1 MGLILY
7 RPRLSRVRRIGGIEA
22 VPADYWGNLSYRYHL
37 MSNDLLAIAARA
49 RIGLLATFFFM
60 GVVSMAWVA
69 RIPEIRDANGLN
81 NGQLGLILIASTIG
95 AIIGAQLTGRLVH
108 SYGTKAVIRIAIII
122 MPIGLILMGFSTSP
136 ITLIFGLFIMG
147 LGYSSMDIA
156 SNTQAVVI
164 EKLLGRRVMSTFHAL
179 WSSGAFATTVLGGS
193 IAKFES
199 PRDNLVGVGVVCFF
213 LFIPAV
219 RMLLSADLDE
229 HNGGE
234 EETQAKIPF
243 FGKSVLPLWGM
254 GIGLL
259 GGLIAEGAASDW
271 GAILL
276 RDDMGFG
283 VGVNASAFAVFS
295 LAMITSRFL
304 GDRALDHFGPR
315 KTVLYGG
322 YLGGIGL
329 GAGIAIGVP
338 LSDTQPILALIIVN
352 IGFACAGIGIGPMF
366 PAYILAASEVP
377 GVASSVAIARV
388 GVIGLAG
395 YFIGPSVTGALAQ
408 VLTLPVAMMYPVL
421 MLLLAGYQSHVMKK

>member
-1 MGLILY
+1 M
-7 RPRLSRVRRIGGIEA
+7 A
-22 VPADYWGNLSYRYHL
+22 V
-37 MSNDLLAIAARA
+37 AARA

-193 IAKFES
+193 IARFVS
-199 PRDNLVGVGVVCFF
+199 PRDNLVGVGIVCFF

-219 RMLLSADLDE
+219 RMLLNAELDE
-229 HNGGE
+229 HSGGE
-234 EETQAKIPF
+234 EETQAKIPL

-377 GVASSVAIARV
+377 GIASSVAIARV

>member
-1 MGLILY
+1 
-7 RPRLSRVRRIGGIEA
+7 
-22 VPADYWGNLSYRYHL
+22 
-37 MSNDLLAIAARA
+37 MSTDLLAVAARA
-49 RIGLLATFFFM
+49 RIGLLATFFLM

-193 IAKFES
+193 IARFVS
-199 PRDNLVGVGVVCFF
+199 PRDNLVGVGIVCFF

-219 RMLLSADLDE
+219 RMLLNADQDE

-259 GGLIAEGAASDW
+259 GGLIAEGSASDW

-377 GVASSVAIARV
+377 GIASSVAIARV

-408 VLTLPVAMMYPVL
+408 LTSLPVAMMYPVL

>member
-1 MGLILY
+1 
-7 RPRLSRVRRIGGIEA
+7 
-22 VPADYWGNLSYRYHL
+22 
-37 MSNDLLAIAARA
+37 MSNDLFTSATRA
-49 RIGLLATFFFM
+49 RVGLLATFFFM

-81 NGQLGLILIASTIG
+81 NGQLGLILISSTIG
-95 AIIGAQLTGRLVH
+95 AILGAQLTGRLVH
-108 SYGTKAVIRIAIII
+108 SYGTQAVIRVAIII
-122 MPIGLILMGFSTSP
+122 MPVGLILMGFSTSP

-164 EKLLGRRVMSTFHAL
+164 EKLLGRRVMSSFHAL

-193 IAKFES
+193 IANFVS
-199 PRDNLVGVGVVCFF
+199 PRDNLVGVGIVCFF

-219 RMLLSADLDE
+219 RMLLTSDQDE
-229 HNGGE
+229 HSGGE
-234 EETQAKIPF
+234 EETDAKIPF

-254 GIGLL
+254 GVGLL

-276 RDDMGFG
+276 RDDMGYG
-283 VGVNASAFAVFS
+283 IGINASAFAVFS

-329 GAGIAIGVP
+329 GAGIAIAVP

-352 IGFACAGIGIGPMF
+352 IGFACAGLGIGPMF

-377 GVASSVAIARV
+377 GIASSIAIARV
-388 GVIGLAG
+388 GVIGIAG

-421 MLLLAGYQSHVMKK
+421 MLLLAGYQSHIIKK

>member
-1 MGLILY
+1 
-7 RPRLSRVRRIGGIEA
+7 
-22 VPADYWGNLSYRYHL
+22 
-37 MSNDLLAIAARA
+37 MSDDLLTSATRA
-49 RIGLLATFFFM
+49 RKGLLGTFFFM

-81 NGQLGLILIASTIG
+81 NGQLGLILISSTVG
-95 AIIGAQLTGRLVH
+95 AILGAQLTGRLVH

-122 MPIGLILMGFSTSP
+122 MPVGLVLMGFSTSP
-136 ITLIFGLFIMG
+136 ITLIAGLFVMG
-147 LGYSSMDIA
+147 LGYSSMDTA

-164 EKLLGRRVMSTFHAL
+164 EKLLGKRVMSSFHAL
-179 WSSGAFATTVLGGS
+179 WSCGAFTTTVFGGA
-193 IAKFES
+193 IAKHVS
-199 PRDNLVGVGVVCFF
+199 PRDNLVGVGLVCLF
-213 LFIPAV
+213 LFIPAM

-229 HNGGE
+229 HSGGD
-234 EETQAKIPF
+234 EETAAKIPF

-283 VGVNASAFAVFS
+283 KGVNASAFATFS
-295 LAMITSRFL
+295 LAMITARFL

-315 KTVLYGG
+315 KTVLLGG

-338 LSDTQPILALIIVN
+338 LSDSHPLLALIVVN
-352 IGFACAGIGIGPMF
+352 IGFACAGLGIGPMF
-366 PAYILAASEVP
+366 PAYILAASQVP

-395 YFIGPSVTGALAQ
+395 YFIGPSITGAIAQ
-408 VLTLPVAMMYPVL
+408 VTSLPIAMTYPIM
-421 MLLLAGYQSHVMKK
+421 MLLLAGYQSHIIKK

>member
-1 MGLILY
+1 
-7 RPRLSRVRRIGGIEA
+7 
-22 VPADYWGNLSYRYHL
+22 
-37 MSNDLLAIAARA
+37 MSTDLLAVAARA

-193 IAKFES
+193 IAKFVS
-199 PRDNLVGVGVVCFF
+199 PRDNLVGVGIVCFF

-219 RMLLSADLDE
+219 RMLLNADQDE
-229 HNGGE
+229 HSGGE
-234 EETQAKIPF
+234 EETKAKIPF

-377 GVASSVAIARV
+377 GIASSVAIARV

>member
-1 MGLILY
+1 V
-7 RPRLSRVRRIGGIEA
+7 SE
-22 VPADYWGNLSYRYHL
+22 ADYSGIVSYRYHL
-37 MSNDLLAIAARA
+37 MNNELLATAMRA
-49 RIGLLATFFFM
+49 RKGLLGTFFFM
-60 GVVSMAWVA
+60 GFVSMAWVA

-81 NGQLGLILIASTIG
+81 NGQLGLILISSTVG

-108 SYGTKAVIRIAIII
+108 SYGTKAVIRVSINI
-122 MPIGLILMGFSTSP
+122 MPIGLMLMGFSTSP
-136 ITLIFGLFIMG
+136 LTLIFGLFIMG

-156 SNTQAVVI
+156 SNTQGVVI
-164 EKLLGRRVMSTFHAL
+164 EKLLGRRVMSSFHAM
-179 WSSGAFATTVLGGS
+179 WSSGAFVTTVLGGS
-193 IAKFES
+193 IAKHVS
-199 PRDNLVGVGVVCFF
+199 PRDNLVGVGIACFF
-213 LFIPAV
+213 LFIPAM
-219 RMLLSADLDE
+219 RMLLPADLDE

-234 EETQAKIPF
+234 EETQAKIPLF
-243 FGKSVLPLWGM
+243 SKSVLPLWGM

-283 VGVNASAFAVFS
+283 IGVNASAFAVFS
-295 LAMITSRFL
+295 SAMIAARFL
-304 GDRALDHFGPR
+304 GDKTLDYFGPR

-322 YLGGIGL
+322 YLGGLGL

-338 LSDTQPILALIIVN
+338 LSDSHPIIALIIVN
-352 IGFACAGIGIGPMF
+352 IGFACAGFGIGPMF

-377 GVASSVAIARV
+377 GIASSVAIARV

-408 VLTLPVAMMYPVL
+408 LTSLPVAMMYPVL
-421 MLLLAGYQSHVMKK
+421 MLLLAGYQSHIIKK

>member
-1 MGLILY
+1 
-7 RPRLSRVRRIGGIEA
+7 
-22 VPADYWGNLSYRYHL
+22 
-37 MSNDLLAIAARA
+37 MSIDLLTSAARA
-49 RIGLLATFFFM
+49 RKGLLGIFFFM

-81 NGQLGLILIASTIG
+81 NGQLGLILISSSVG
-95 AIIGAQLTGRLVH
+95 AILGAQLAGRLVH
-108 SYGTKAVIRIAIII
+108 SYGTKAVIRVAIII
-122 MPIGLILMGFSTSP
+122 MPVGLVLMGFSTSP
-136 ITLIFGLFIMG
+136 ITLIVGLFVMG

-164 EKLLGRRVMSTFHAL
+164 EKLLGRRVMSSFHAM
-179 WSSGAFATTVLGGS
+179 WSSGAFATTVLGGA
-193 IAKFES
+193 IAKYVS
-199 PRDNLVGVGVVCFF
+199 PRDNLVGVGILCFF

-219 RMLLSADLDE
+219 RMLLSAELDE
-229 HNGGE
+229 HSGGE
-234 EETQAKIPF
+234 EETDAKIPF

-283 VGVNASAFAVFS
+283 KGVNASAFATFS

-304 GDRALDHFGPR
+304 GDRALNYFGPR
-315 KTVLYGG
+315 KTVLLGG

-329 GAGIAIGVP
+329 GAGIAIGLP
-338 LSDTQPILALIIVN
+338 LSDSYPLLALIVVN

-366 PAYILAASEVP
+366 PAYILAASQIP

-395 YFIGPSVTGALAQ
+395 YFVGPSVTGVIAQ
-408 VLTLPVAMMYPVL
+408 VTSLPIAMTYPIL
-421 MLLLAGYQSHVMKK
+421 MLLLAGYQSHIIKK

>member
-1 MGLILY
+1 
-7 RPRLSRVRRIGGIEA
+7 
-22 VPADYWGNLSYRYHL
+22 
-37 MSNDLLAIAARA
+37 MSDDLLTSATRA
-49 RIGLLATFFFM
+49 RKGLLATFFFM

-81 NGQLGLILIASTIG
+81 NGQLGLILISSTVG
-95 AIIGAQLTGRLVH
+95 AILGAQLTGRLVH

-122 MPIGLILMGFSTSP
+122 MPVGLVLMGFSTSP
-136 ITLIFGLFIMG
+136 ITLIAGLFVMG

-164 EKLLGRRVMSTFHAL
+164 EKLLGKRVMSSFHAL
-179 WSSGAFATTVLGGS
+179 WSCGAFTTTVFGGA
-193 IAKFES
+193 IAKYVS
-199 PRDNLVGVGVVCFF
+199 PRDNLVGVGLVCLF
-213 LFIPAV
+213 LFIPAM

-229 HNGGE
+229 HSGGD
-234 EETQAKIPF
+234 EETAAKIPF

-283 VGVNASAFAVFS
+283 KGVNASAFATFS
-295 LAMITSRFL
+295 LAMITARFL

-315 KTVLYGG
+315 KTVLLGG

-338 LSDTQPILALIIVN
+338 LSDSHPLLALIVVN
-352 IGFACAGIGIGPMF
+352 IGFACAGLGIGPMF
-366 PAYILAASEVP
+366 PAYILAASQVP

-395 YFIGPSVTGALAQ
+395 YFIGPSITGAIAQ
-408 VLTLPVAMMYPVL
+408 VTSLPIAMTYPIM
-421 MLLLAGYQSHVMKK
+421 MLLLAGYQSHIIKK

>member
-1 MGLILY
+1 
-7 RPRLSRVRRIGGIEA
+7 
-22 VPADYWGNLSYRYHL
+22 
-37 MSNDLLAIAARA
+37 MSNDLFTSATRA

-81 NGQLGLILIASTIG
+81 NGQLGLILISSTVG
-95 AIIGAQLTGRLVH
+95 AILGAQLAGRLVH
-108 SYGTKAVIRIAIII
+108 TYGTQAVIRIAIVI
-122 MPIGLILMGFSTSP
+122 MPLGLILMGLSSSP

-164 EKLLGRRVMSTFHAL
+164 EKLLGRRVMSSFHAM
-179 WSSGAFATTVLGGS
+179 WSTGAFATTVLGGS
-193 IAKFES
+193 IAKHVS
-199 PRDNLVGVGVVCFF
+199 PRDNLVGVGIVCFF
-213 LFIPAV
+213 LFIPAG
-219 RMLLSADLDE
+219 RMLLTSEQDE
-229 HNGGE
+229 HSGGE
-234 EETQAKIPF
+234 DETDAKIPF
-243 FGKSVLPLWGM
+243 FSKSVLPLWGM

-276 RDDMGFG
+276 RDDMGYG
-283 VGVNASAFAVFS
+283 IGVNASAFAVFS

-322 YLGGIGL
+322 YLGGLGL

-338 LSDTQPILALIIVN
+338 LSDSQPILALIIVN
-352 IGFACAGIGIGPMF
+352 IGFACAGLGIGPMF

-377 GVASSVAIARV
+377 GIASSIAIARV
-388 GVIGLAG
+388 GVIGIAG

-421 MLLLAGYQSHVMKK
+421 MLLLAGYQSHIIKK

>member
-1 MGLILY
+1 
-7 RPRLSRVRRIGGIEA
+7 
-22 VPADYWGNLSYRYHL
+22 
-37 MSNDLLAIAARA
+37 MSIDLLTSATRA
-49 RIGLLATFFFM
+49 RKGLLATFFFM

-81 NGQLGLILIASTIG
+81 NGQLGLILISSTVG
-95 AIIGAQLTGRLVH
+95 AILGAQLTGRLVH
-108 SYGTKAVIRIAIII
+108 SYGTKAVIRVAIII
-122 MPIGLILMGFSTSP
+122 MPVGLVLMGFSTSP
-136 ITLIFGLFIMG
+136 ITLIAGLFVMG

-164 EKLLGRRVMSTFHAL
+164 EKLLGRRVMSSFHAL
-179 WSSGAFATTVLGGS
+179 WSSGAFATTVLGGA
-193 IAKFES
+193 IAKHVS
-199 PRDNLVGVGVVCFF
+199 PRDNLVGVGIACFF

-219 RMLLSADLDE
+219 RMLLSPDLDE
-229 HNGGE
+229 HSGGE
-234 EETQAKIPF
+234 EETAAKIPF

-283 VGVNASAFAVFS
+283 KGVNASAFATFS

-304 GDRALDHFGPR
+304 GDRALDYFGPR
-315 KTVLYGG
+315 KTVLLGG

-338 LSDTQPILALIIVN
+338 LSDSHPLLALVVVN
-352 IGFACAGIGIGPMF
+352 IGFACAGLGIGPMF
-366 PAYILAASEVP
+366 PAYILAASQIP
-377 GVASSVAIARV
+377 GIASSVAIARV

-395 YFIGPSVTGALAQ
+395 YFIGPSVTGAIAQ
-408 VLTLPVAMMYPVL
+408 VTSLPIAMSYPIV
-421 MLLLAGYQSHVMKK
+421 MLLLAGYQSHIIKK

>member
-1 MGLILY
+1 
-7 RPRLSRVRRIGGIEA
+7 
-22 VPADYWGNLSYRYHL
+22 
-37 MSNDLLAIAARA
+37 MSTDLLAIATRA
-49 RIGLLATFFFM
+49 RTGLLATFFFM

-164 EKLLGRRVMSTFHAL
+164 EKLLGRRVMSSFHAL

-193 IAKFES
+193 IAKHVS
-199 PRDNLVGVGVVCFF
+199 PRDNLVGVGIVCFF

-219 RMLLSADLDE
+219 RMLLSAELDE
-229 HNGGE
+229 HSGGE
-234 EETQAKIPF
+234 EETEAKIPF

-283 VGVNASAFAVFS
+283 IGVNASAFAVFS
-295 LAMITSRFL
+295 LAMITARFM

-377 GVASSVAIARV
+377 GIASSIAIARV
-388 GVIGLAG
+388 GVIGIAG

>member
-1 MGLILY
+1 
-7 RPRLSRVRRIGGIEA
+7 
-22 VPADYWGNLSYRYHL
+22 
-37 MSNDLLAIAARA
+37 MSDDLLTSATRA
-49 RIGLLATFFFM
+49 RKGLLATFFFM

-81 NGQLGLILIASTIG
+81 NGQLGLILISSTVG
-95 AIIGAQLTGRLVH
+95 AILGAQLTGRLVH

-122 MPIGLILMGFSTSP
+122 MPVGLVLMGFSTSP
-136 ITLIFGLFIMG
+136 ITLIAGLFVMG

-164 EKLLGRRVMSTFHAL
+164 EKLLGKRVISSFHAL
-179 WSSGAFATTVLGGS
+179 WSCGAFTTTVFGGA
-193 IAKFES
+193 IAKYIS
-199 PRDNLVGVGVVCFF
+199 PRDNLVGVGLVCLF
-213 LFIPAV
+213 LFIPAM

-229 HNGGE
+229 HSGGD
-234 EETQAKIPF
+234 EETAAKIPF

-283 VGVNASAFAVFS
+283 KGVNASAFATFS
-295 LAMITSRFL
+295 LAMITARFL

-315 KTVLYGG
+315 KTVLLGG

-338 LSDTQPILALIIVN
+338 LSDSHPLLALIVVN
-352 IGFACAGIGIGPMF
+352 IGFACAGLGIGPMF
-366 PAYILAASEVP
+366 PAYILAASQVP

-395 YFIGPSVTGALAQ
+395 YFIGPSITGAIAQ
-408 VLTLPVAMMYPVL
+408 VTSLPIAMTYPIM
-421 MLLLAGYQSHVMKK
+421 MLLLAGYQSHIIKK

>member
-1 MGLILY
+1 
-7 RPRLSRVRRIGGIEA
+7 
-22 VPADYWGNLSYRYHL
+22 
-37 MSNDLLAIAARA
+37 MSTDLLAVAARA

-193 IAKFES
+193 IARFVS
-199 PRDNLVGVGVVCFF
+199 PRDNLVGVGIVCFF

-219 RMLLSADLDE
+219 RMLLNAELDE
-229 HNGGE
+229 HSGGE
-234 EETQAKIPF
+234 EETQAKIPL

-377 GVASSVAIARV
+377 GIASSVAIARV

>member
-1 MGLILY
+1 
-7 RPRLSRVRRIGGIEA
+7 
-22 VPADYWGNLSYRYHL
+22 
-37 MSNDLLAIAARA
+37 MSTHLLASATRA
-49 RIGLLATFFFM
+49 RNGLLATFFFM
-60 GVVSMAWVA
+60 GFVAMAWVA

-81 NGQLGLILIASTIG
+81 NGQLGLILISSTVG

-108 SYGTKAVIRIAIII
+108 SYGAKAVIRVSIII

-136 ITLIFGLFIMG
+136 LILVLGLFIMG
-147 LGYSSMDIA
+147 IGYSSMDIA
-156 SNTQAVVI
+156 SNIQGVVI
-164 EKLLGRRVMSTFHAL
+164 EKLLGRRVMSLFHAM

-193 IAKFES
+193 IAKHVS
-199 PRDNLVGVGVVCFF
+199 PRDNLVGVGIACFF
-213 LFIPAV
+213 LFIPAA

-229 HNGGE
+229 HGGGE
-234 EETQAKIPF
+234 EVTQAKIPL

-276 RDDMGFG
+276 RDNMGFG
-283 VGVNASAFAVFS
+283 IGINASAYAVFS
-295 LAMITSRFL
+295 LAMITARFL

-322 YLGGIGL
+322 YLGGLGL
-329 GAGIAIGVP
+329 GVGIAIGVP
-338 LSDTQPILALIIVN
+338 LSDSHPILSLVIVN
-352 IGFACAGIGIGPMF
+352 LGFACAGFGIGPMF

-377 GVASSVAIARV
+377 GIASSVAIARV

-408 VLTLPVAMMYPVL
+408 LTSLPVAMMYPVL
-421 MLLLAGYQSHVMKK
+421 MLLLAGYQSHIIKK

>member
-1 MGLILY
+1 
-7 RPRLSRVRRIGGIEA
+7 
-22 VPADYWGNLSYRYHL
+22 
-37 MSNDLLAIAARA
+37 MSTDLLAVAARA

-193 IAKFES
+193 IARFVS
-199 PRDNLVGVGVVCFF
+199 PRDNLVGVGIVCFF

-219 RMLLSADLDE
+219 RMLLNAELDE
-229 HNGGE
+229 HSGGE
-234 EETQAKIPF
+234 EETQAKIPL

-366 PAYILAASEVP
+366 PAYVLAASEVP
-377 GVASSVAIARV
+377 GIASSVAIARV

>member
-1 MGLILY
+1 
-7 RPRLSRVRRIGGIEA
+7 
-22 VPADYWGNLSYRYHL
+22 
-37 MSNDLLAIAARA
+37 MSSDLLNSATRA
-49 RIGLLATFFFM
+49 RKGLLATFFFM

-95 AIIGAQLTGRLVH
+95 AILGAQLAGRLVH
-108 SYGTKAVIRIAIII
+108 SYGTKAVIRVAIIM

-147 LGYSSMDIA
+147 IGYSSMDIA

-193 IAKFES
+193 IAKHVS
-199 PRDNLVGVGVVCFF
+199 PRDNLVSVGIVCFF

-219 RMLLSADLDE
+219 RMLLTADQDE
-229 HNGGE
+229 HSGGE
-234 EETQAKIPF
+234 EETDAKIPF

-276 RDDMGFG
+276 RDDMGVG
-283 VGVNASAFAVFS
+283 IGVNASAFAVFS
-295 LAMITSRFL
+295 LAMITARFM
-304 GDRALDHFGPR
+304 GDRALDYFGPR

-352 IGFACAGIGIGPMF
+352 IGFACAGVGIGPMF

-377 GVASSVAIARV
+377 GIASSIAIARV

-408 VLTLPVAMMYPVL
+408 WLTLPVAMMYPVL
-421 MLLLAGYQSHVMKK
+421 MLLLAGYQSHIIKK

>member
-1 MGLILY
+1 
-7 RPRLSRVRRIGGIEA
+7 
-22 VPADYWGNLSYRYHL
+22 
-37 MSNDLLAIAARA
+37 MSIDLLISATRA
-49 RIGLLATFFFM
+49 RKGLLATFFFM

-81 NGQLGLILIASTIG
+81 NGQLGLILISSTVG
-95 AIIGAQLTGRLVH
+95 AILGAQLTGRLVH

-122 MPIGLILMGFSTSP
+122 MPVGLVLMGFSTSP
-136 ITLIFGLFIMG
+136 ITLIAGLFVMG

-164 EKLLGRRVMSTFHAL
+164 EKLLGKRVMSSFHAL
-179 WSSGAFATTVLGGS
+179 WSCGAFTTTIFGGA
-193 IAKFES
+193 IAKHVS
-199 PRDNLVGVGVVCFF
+199 PRENLVGVGLVCFF
-213 LFIPAV
+213 LFIPAM

-229 HNGGE
+229 HSGGD
-234 EETQAKIPF
+234 EETAAKIPF

-283 VGVNASAFAVFS
+283 KGVNASAFATFS
-295 LAMITSRFL
+295 LAMITARFL
-304 GDRALDHFGPR
+304 GDRALDYFGPR
-315 KTVLYGG
+315 KTVLLGG

-338 LSDTQPILALIIVN
+338 LSDSHPLLALIVVN
-352 IGFACAGIGIGPMF
+352 IGFACAGLGIGPMF
-366 PAYILAASEVP
+366 PAYILAASQVP

-395 YFIGPSVTGALAQ
+395 YFIGPSITGAIAQ
-408 VLTLPVAMMYPVL
+408 VTSLPIAMTYPIV
-421 MLLLAGYQSHVMKK
+421 MLLLAGYQSHIIKK

>member
-1 MGLILY
+1 
-7 RPRLSRVRRIGGIEA
+7 
-22 VPADYWGNLSYRYHL
+22 
-37 MSNDLLAIAARA
+37 MSTDLLAIATRA
-49 RIGLLATFFFM
+49 RTGLLATFFFM

-81 NGQLGLILIASTIG
+81 NGQLGLILISSTAG
-95 AIIGAQLTGRLVH
+95 AILGAQLAGRLVH
-108 SYGTKAVIRIAIII
+108 SYGTKAVIRVAIII

-164 EKLLGRRVMSTFHAL
+164 EKLLGRRVMSSFHAL

-193 IAKFES
+193 IAKHVS
-199 PRDNLVGVGVVCFF
+199 PRDNLVGVGIVCIF

-219 RMLLSADLDE
+219 RMLLSAELDE
-229 HNGGE
+229 HSGGE
-234 EETQAKIPF
+234 EETEAKIPF

-283 VGVNASAFAVFS
+283 IGVNASAFAVFS
-295 LAMITSRFL
+295 LAMITARFM

-377 GVASSVAIARV
+377 GIASSIAIARV
-388 GVIGLAG
+388 GVIGIAG

-421 MLLLAGYQSHVMKK
+421 MLLLAGYQSHVIKK

>member
-1 MGLILY
+1 
-7 RPRLSRVRRIGGIEA
+7 
-22 VPADYWGNLSYRYHL
+22 
-37 MSNDLLAIAARA
+37 MSIDLLISATRA
-49 RIGLLATFFFM
+49 RKGLLATFFFM

-81 NGQLGLILIASTIG
+81 NGQLGLILISSTVG
-95 AIIGAQLTGRLVH
+95 AILGAQLTGRLVH

-122 MPIGLILMGFSTSP
+122 MPVGLVLMGFSTSP
-136 ITLIFGLFIMG
+136 ITLIAGLFVMG
-147 LGYSSMDIA
+147 LGYSSMDTA

-164 EKLLGRRVMSTFHAL
+164 EKLLGKRVMSSFHAL
-179 WSSGAFATTVLGGS
+179 WSCGAFTTTIFGGA
-193 IAKFES
+193 IAKHVS
-199 PRDNLVGVGVVCFF
+199 PRENLVGVGLVCFF
-213 LFIPAV
+213 LFIPAM

-229 HNGGE
+229 HSGGD
-234 EETQAKIPF
+234 EETAAKIPF

-283 VGVNASAFAVFS
+283 KGVNASAFATFS
-295 LAMITSRFL
+295 LAMITARFL

-315 KTVLYGG
+315 KTVLLGG

-338 LSDTQPILALIIVN
+338 LSDSHPLLALIVVN
-352 IGFACAGIGIGPMF
+352 IGFACAGLGIGPMF
-366 PAYILAASEVP
+366 PAYILAASQVP

-395 YFIGPSVTGALAQ
+395 YFIGPSITGAIAQ
-408 VLTLPVAMMYPVL
+408 VTSLPIAMTYPIV
-421 MLLLAGYQSHVMKK
+421 MLLLAGYQSHIIKK

>member
-1 MGLILY
+1 
-7 RPRLSRVRRIGGIEA
+7 
-22 VPADYWGNLSYRYHL
+22 
-37 MSNDLLAIAARA
+37 MSNDLFTSATRA
-49 RIGLLATFFFM
+49 RKGLLATFFFM

-81 NGQLGLILIASTIG
+81 NGQLGLILISSTAG
-95 AIIGAQLTGRLVH
+95 AILGAQLAGRLVH
-108 SYGTKAVIRIAIII
+108 SYGTQAVIRVAIII

-164 EKLLGRRVMSTFHAL
+164 EKLLGFRVMSSFHAL

-193 IAKFES
+193 IAKHVS
-199 PRDNLVGVGVVCFF
+199 PRDNLVGVGIVCFF

-229 HNGGE
+229 HSGGD
-234 EETQAKIPF
+234 EETEAKIPL

-276 RDDMGFG
+276 RDDMGYG
-283 VGVNASAFAVFS
+283 IGVNASAFAVFS
-295 LAMITSRFL
+295 LAMITARFL

-377 GVASSVAIARV
+377 GIASSIAIARV
-388 GVIGLAG
+388 GVIGIAG

-408 VLTLPVAMMYPVL
+408 LTSLPVAMMYPVL

>member
-1 MGLILY
+1 
-7 RPRLSRVRRIGGIEA
+7 
-22 VPADYWGNLSYRYHL
+22 
-37 MSNDLLAIAARA
+37 MSIDLLTSATRA
-49 RIGLLATFFFM
+49 RKGLLGTFFFM

-81 NGQLGLILIASTIG
+81 NGQLGLILISSTVG
-95 AIIGAQLTGRLVH
+95 AILGAQLTGRLVH

-122 MPIGLILMGFSTSP
+122 MPVGLVLMGFSTSP
-136 ITLIFGLFIMG
+136 ITLIAGLFVMG

-164 EKLLGRRVMSTFHAL
+164 EKLLGKRVMSSFHAL
-179 WSSGAFATTVLGGS
+179 WSCGAFTTTVFGGA
-193 IAKFES
+193 IAKYVS
-199 PRDNLVGVGVVCFF
+199 PRDNLVGVGLVCLF
-213 LFIPAV
+213 LFIPAM

-229 HNGGE
+229 HSGGD
-234 EETQAKIPF
+234 EETAAKIPF

-283 VGVNASAFAVFS
+283 KGVNASAFATFS
-295 LAMITSRFL
+295 LAMITARFL

-315 KTVLYGG
+315 KTVLLGG

-338 LSDTQPILALIIVN
+338 LSDSHPLLALIVVN
-352 IGFACAGIGIGPMF
+352 IGFACAGLGIGPMF
-366 PAYILAASEVP
+366 PAYILAASQVP

-395 YFIGPSVTGALAQ
+395 YFIGPSITGAIAQ
-408 VLTLPVAMMYPVL
+408 VTSLPIAMTYPIM
-421 MLLLAGYQSHVMKK
+421 MLLLAGYQSHIIKK

>member
-1 MGLILY
+1 M
-7 RPRLSRVRRIGGIEA
+7 A
-22 VPADYWGNLSYRYHL
+22 V
-37 MSNDLLAIAARA
+37 AARA

-81 NGQLGLILIASTIG
+81 NGQLGLILISSTAG
-95 AIIGAQLTGRLVH
+95 AILGAQLAGRLVH
-108 SYGTKAVIRIAIII
+108 SYGTKAVIRVAIII

-164 EKLLGRRVMSTFHAL
+164 EKLLGRRVMSSFHAL

-193 IAKFES
+193 IAKHVS
-199 PRDNLVGVGVVCFF
+199 PRDNLVGVGIVCFF

-219 RMLLSADLDE
+219 RMLLSAELDE
-229 HNGGE
+229 HSGGE
-234 EETQAKIPF
+234 EETEAKIPF

-283 VGVNASAFAVFS
+283 IGVNASAFAVFS
-295 LAMITSRFL
+295 LAMITARFM

-377 GVASSVAIARV
+377 GIASSIAIARV
-388 GVIGLAG
+388 GVIGIAG

>member
-1 MGLILY
+1 
-7 RPRLSRVRRIGGIEA
+7 
-22 VPADYWGNLSYRYHL
+22 
-37 MSNDLLAIAARA
+37 MSTDLLAVAARA

-193 IAKFES
+193 IAKFVS
-199 PRDNLVGVGVVCFF
+199 PRDNLVGVGIVCFF
-213 LFIPAV
+213 LFIPAM
-219 RMLLSADLDE
+219 RMLLSSDLDE

-234 EETQAKIPF
+234 EETEAKIPF

-295 LAMITSRFL
+295 LAMITARFL

-377 GVASSVAIARV
+377 GIASSVAIARV

-421 MLLLAGYQSHVMKK
+421 MLLLAGYQSHIMKK

>member
-1 MGLILY
+1 
-7 RPRLSRVRRIGGIEA
+7 
-22 VPADYWGNLSYRYHL
+22 
-37 MSNDLLAIAARA
+37 MSTDLLAVAARA

-81 NGQLGLILIASTIG
+81 NGQLGLILIASTVG
-95 AIIGAQLTGRLVH
+95 AIIGAQLAGRLVH
-108 SYGTKAVIRIAIII
+108 SYGTKAVIRVAIII
-122 MPIGLILMGFSTSP
+122 MPVGLVLMGFSTSP

-147 LGYSSMDIA
+147 LGYSSLDIA

-193 IAKFES
+193 IAKFVS
-199 PRDNLVGVGVVCFF
+199 PRDNLVGVGIVCFF

-229 HNGGE
+229 HSGGE
-234 EETQAKIPF
+234 EETDAKIPF

-276 RDDMGFG
+276 RDDMGVG
-283 VGVNASAFAVFS
+283 IGVNASAFAVFS
-295 LAMITSRFL
+295 LAMITARFM
-304 GDRALDHFGPR
+304 GDRALDYFGPR

-377 GVASSVAIARV
+377 GIASSIAIARV

-395 YFIGPSVTGALAQ
+395 YFIGPSITGALAQ
-408 VLTLPVAMMYPVL
+408 WLTLPVAMMYPVL
-421 MLLLAGYQSHVMKK
+421 MLLLAGYQSHVIKK

>member
-1 MGLILY
+1 
-7 RPRLSRVRRIGGIEA
+7 
-22 VPADYWGNLSYRYHL
+22 

-81 NGQLGLILIASTIG
+81 NGQLGLILIASTVG
-95 AIIGAQLTGRLVH
+95 AIIGAQLAGRLVH

-193 IAKFES
+193 IAKFVS
-199 PRDNLVGVGVVCFF
+199 PRDNLVGVGIVCFF

-229 HNGGE
+229 HSGGE
-234 EETQAKIPF
+234 EETDAKIPF

-276 RDDMGFG
+276 RDDMGVG
-283 VGVNASAFAVFS
+283 IGVNASAFAVFS
-295 LAMITSRFL
+295 LAMITARFM
-304 GDRALDHFGPR
+304 GDRALDYFGPR

-377 GVASSVAIARV
+377 GIASSIAIARV

-395 YFIGPSVTGALAQ
+395 YFIGPSITGALAQ
-408 VLTLPVAMMYPVL
+408 WLTLPVAMMYPVL
-421 MLLLAGYQSHVMKK
+421 MLLLAGYQSHVIKK

>member
-1 MGLILY
+1 
-7 RPRLSRVRRIGGIEA
+7 
-22 VPADYWGNLSYRYHL
+22 
-37 MSNDLLAIAARA
+37 MSIDLLTSATRA
-49 RIGLLATFFFM
+49 RKGLLGTFFFM

-81 NGQLGLILIASTIG
+81 NGQLGLILISSTVG
-95 AIIGAQLTGRLVH
+95 AILGAQLTGRLVH

-122 MPIGLILMGFSTSP
+122 MPVGLVLMGFSTSP
-136 ITLIFGLFIMG
+136 ITLIAGLFVMG

-164 EKLLGRRVMSTFHAL
+164 EKLLGKRVMSSFHAL
-179 WSSGAFATTVLGGS
+179 WSCGAFTTTVFGGA
-193 IAKFES
+193 IAKYVS
-199 PRDNLVGVGVVCFF
+199 PRDNLVGVGLVCLF
-213 LFIPAV
+213 LFIPAM

-229 HNGGE
+229 HSGGD
-234 EETQAKIPF
+234 EETAVKIPF

-283 VGVNASAFAVFS
+283 KGVNASAFATFS
-295 LAMITSRFL
+295 LAMITARFL

-315 KTVLYGG
+315 KTVLLGG

-338 LSDTQPILALIIVN
+338 LSDSHPLLALIVVN
-352 IGFACAGIGIGPMF
+352 IGFACAGLGIGPMF
-366 PAYILAASEVP
+366 PAYILAASQVP

-395 YFIGPSVTGALAQ
+395 YFIGPSITGAIAQ
-408 VLTLPVAMMYPVL
+408 VTSLPIAMTYPIM
-421 MLLLAGYQSHVMKK
+421 MLLLAGYQSHIIKK